1 MTTYN
6 HTDCVIVGYNDI
18 DFQQVTQNLKKVEN
32 LSGAYEN
39 LKMNSLIFG
48 SKRITYMNLLNQI
61 LEKTT
66 GVNPAFHS
74 AKAPSLGVLYLV
86 NFLRRRQFN
95 VEFINYFNGEREE
108 FKQLL
113 AQSPN
118 AVAITTTYYVENSP
132 IIDIVKFVR
141 QHSPQTKIIVGGP
154 HIYNLCGKAGTR
166 TLEYIFSEI
175 GADIYIYDS
184 QGESTLAQVLTALQQ
199 PDAQHLSNIPNL
211 IYTLDQQRFQRTD
224 KDLENNDMDENSIDW
239 RIFDTNA
246 FTPTV
251 PLRTARSCSFSCAF
265 CNYPFLA
272 GPLSLKSLETLEAQ
286 LKALQAAHVKNVTFI
301 DDTFNVPLPR
311 FKNICRLM
319 IKHQF
324 DFNWFS
330 FFRCANADDEAFDLM
345 QESGC
350 KGVFLGIESGDQ
362 TILNNMNKYAT
373 VEKYKNGIH
382 KLNERGIVTFVG
394 LIAGFPGETSE
405 TIQNSMN
412 FIRETA
418 PTFYRVQLYYHDTN
432 APIHQQAE
440 QYGIRADGYSWHHN
454 TMDWREATQW
464 IRTMYTTIQESSILP
479 VYGFDFWSIPYL
491 LGQGISIPQIKEFS
505 KVSQELL
512 LNSLDDVA
520 TDTSAQEE
528 KLYAIFQPQQHQRVL
543 EKVG

>member
-1 MTTYN
+1 MTT
-6 HTDCVIVGYNDI
+6 HDPIDCVIVGYNDI
-18 DFQQVTQNLKKVEN
+18 DFRQVTQNLKKVEN

-48 SKRITYMNLLNQI
+48 GQRVTYMNLLNQI
-61 LEKTT
+61 LETTT
-66 GVNPAFHS
+66 GINPGLHT
-74 AKAPSLGVLYLV
+74 AKAPSLGVLYLAH
-86 NFLRRRQFN
+86 FLRKRHFN
-95 VEFINYFNGEREE
+95 VDFINYFNGEQER
-108 FKQLL
+108 FKELL

-132 IIDIVKFVR
+132 ISNIVNFVR
-141 QHSPQTKIIVGGP
+141 QQSPQTKIIVGGP

-166 TLEYIFSEI
+166 TLDYIFSEI

-184 QGESTLAQVLTALQQ
+184 QGESTLAQVLDALRQ
-199 PDAQHLSNIPNL
+199 PEEQELSNIPNL
-211 IYTLDQQRFQRTD
+211 IYTLDQKQFHRTD
-224 KDLENNDMDENSIDW
+224 RDLENNDMDENSVDW
-239 RIFDTNA
+239 RRIDSRFFA
-246 FTPTV
+246 PTA

-272 GPLSLKSLETLEAQ
+272 GPLSLKSLDMIEAQ
-286 LKALQAAHVKNVTFI
+286 LRMFQAAQVKNVTFI

-319 IKHQF
+319 IKNKF

-362 TILNNMNKYAT
+362 TILNNMNKFAT
-373 VEKYKNGIH
+373 IEKYKEGIR

-412 FIRETA
+412 FIRETK

-432 APIHQQAE
+432 APIHQKAE
-440 QYGIRADGYSWHHN
+440 EFGVQADGYSWQHN
-454 TMDWREATQW
+454 TMDWREATRW
-464 IRTMYTTIQESSILP
+464 IRKMYTTIQESSILP

-491 LGQGISIPQIKEFS
+491 LGEGISIP
-505 KVSQELL
+505 
-512 LNSLDDVA
+512 
-520 TDTSAQEE
+520 
-528 KLYAIFQPQQHQRVL
+528 
-543 EKVG
+543 